1 MKKFIFLLSLVL
13 GILVISC
20 EYQEKAEPPIPMEKV
35 VLQEF
40 VKNECCEEVLFR
52 AKRLSNNTIVSLQIR
67 KEFRSGD
74 TLLVRPKD
82 IRLY

>member
-1 MKKFIFLLSLVL
+1 MKKFIFLMSLVL
-13 GILVISC
+13 GILVTSC

-40 VKNECCEEVLFR
+40 VKEYNEQKLMR
-52 AKRLSNNTIVSLQIR
+52 IKRLSNGTIGSIIIR
-67 KEFRSGD
+67 REFNSGD
-74 TLLVRPKD
+74 TVLVNPRD